1 MTFMSATR
9 IRYLLNQWRLR
20 SLALSRLED
29 VAEDI
34 RKSPGKSD
42 GPASQDKP
50 PPEKDPSTP
59 E

>member
-1 MTFMSATR
+1 MSATR

-20 SLALSRLED
+20 SLTLSRLDD
-29 VAEDI
+29 VVKDS

-42 GPASQDKP
+42 GPASPGKP